1 MLATTPT
8 TLLEA
13 VNLCLANIGEPPVN
27 SIEDSGVLF
36 AVTALQTLSNV
47 SREVQT
53 RGWHWNEEVDY
64 PIAPTYPEGFV
75 EVPKNT
81 LKVDSSGRDSAIDVV
96 LRGSRLYDRQ
106 RRSYVFPRSVLVNL
120 TLLLPFEELPEA
132 ARWYIAVRSARR
144 FQASNVGSAELDSFT
159 KLDEAQARV
168 TLEDDQAQVADY
180 NINQTGPVEGTLR

>member
-96 LRGSRLYDRQ
+96 LRGSRLYDRH
-106 RRSYVFPRSVLVNL
+106 RCS
-120 TLLLPFEELPEA
+120 
-132 ARWYIAVRSARR
+132 
-144 FQASNVGSAELDSFT
+144 
-159 KLDEAQARV
+159 
-168 TLEDDQAQVADY
+168 
-180 NINQTGPVEGTLR
+180 